1 MVRII
6 LTSLVLVASLTGC
19 WGLGFG
25 TPSPNKWPLRVF
37 EADDYLRNH
46 SQIFIPRRVINVGED
61 IYSAIGYALANM
73 IMINGPDGIVIID
86 TTETM
91 IDSWTAYEDLRNEI
105 DDWTKPLV
113 AIILTHFHTGVFKL
127 YASRRGTRQFGD
139 ALVLGEELLNAGIG
153 LESKHNDT
161 IVNDTLV
168 PTDTYRDNTTVQLA
182 GLEFELM
189 RTKGETDDQTSIWI
203 PSKRALFCGD
213 NLYEAFPNLYA
224 IRGNPNRYAKAW
236 YESLD
241 KVRALGAEYLIPSH
255 TEPVIGAAKID
266 ALFTNYRNGIKFVF
280 DQTIRYMNL
289 NYEPDDIVMQV
300 KLPPALAY
308 HPYLL
313 EFYGSVDWSIR
324 SIYQGLIGWFDG
336 DAASLNPLTK
346 KQRAH
351 KIMNIATLPAMYE
364 SAKASYDRS
373 NAHLA
378 SSGFPINE
386 ELQWALELTTMIL
399 DTKRTEND
407 LYPVAR
413 QLKIDVLRALAVSQ
427 ISATGRNFYFTVAL
441 EMEQNINS
449 FYGADYI
456 KQTLLLSTADQLLP
470 QYALRF
476 NAEACDPTA
485 PMSVVLSF
493 TDINRKY
500 KIKIRNC
507 VANLISEDLTSHS
520 ECDVTASMTWVL
532 WRSIVVGDET
542 IIESYG
548 KGEIYLDGDEPWWK
562 LLATLEKFLSL
573 MDRSDFLTAQ

>member
-113 AIILTHFHTGVFKL
+113 AIILTHFHTDHYVGTFRLLEHAETQGWNVRIFTHETTLDEMARSSVFKL

-213 NLYEAFPNLYA
+213 NLYEAFPNLY
-224 IRGNPNRYAKAW
+224 
-236 YESLD
+236 
-241 KVRALGAEYLIPSH
+241 
-255 TEPVIGAAKID
+255 
-266 ALFTNYRNGIKFVF
+266 
-280 DQTIRYMNL
+280 
-289 NYEPDDIVMQV
+289 
-300 KLPPALAY
+300 
-308 HPYLL
+308 
-313 EFYGSVDWSIR
+313 
-324 SIYQGLIGWFDG
+324 
-336 DAASLNPLTK
+336 
-346 KQRAH
+346 
-351 KIMNIATLPAMYE
+351 
-364 SAKASYDRS
+364 
-373 NAHLA
+373 
-378 SSGFPINE
+378 
-386 ELQWALELTTMIL
+386 
-399 DTKRTEND
+399 
-407 LYPVAR
+407 
-413 QLKIDVLRALAVSQ
+413 
-427 ISATGRNFYFTVAL
+427 
-441 EMEQNINS
+441 
-449 FYGADYI
+449 
-456 KQTLLLSTADQLLP
+456 
-470 QYALRF
+470 
-476 NAEACDPTA
+476 
-485 PMSVVLSF
+485 
-493 TDINRKY
+493 
-500 KIKIRNC
+500 
-507 VANLISEDLTSHS
+507 
-520 ECDVTASMTWVL
+520 
-532 WRSIVVGDET
+532 
-542 IIESYG
+542 
-548 KGEIYLDGDEPWWK
+548 
-562 LLATLEKFLSL
+562 
-573 MDRSDFLTAQ
+573 